1 MNERLAP
8 TALYIICYSKHHCAS
23 HMQAITD
30 LFLTRHRITQR
41 ASWRERSASSSTS
54 LLEPRT
60 TTETVR
66 AWEDTPVICKNDATC
81 ILILADILHVQNKHI
96 VNMLQTWS
104 ISLQSLLINPLGA
117 YTLKK
122 YITSVAKC
130 AMTSLL
136 VYLEGLSKLD
146 QWLSTPNHTR
156 QTPSVRLKHRQ
167 AECYAEPGSTSHNA
181 WNGVMDNETVID
193 FFTLH
198 TGRKRLSLP
207 AWPLQT
213 YQSLLCEAR
222 HWQKDCR

>member
-1 MNERLAP
+1 MNDLKLLAP
-8 TALYIICYSKHHCAS
+8 TLTVLYIICYSKHHCAS
-23 HMQAITD
+23 HTQAVTD

-81 ILILADILHVQNKHI
+81 ILILADTLHVQNKRI

-122 YITSVAKC
+122 YITSVAEC
-130 AMTSLL
+130 AMTGLL
-136 VYLEGLSKLD
+136 VYLVKLD
-146 QWLSTPNHTR
+146 QWLSTHSYGLLHCVSHKPPN
-156 QTPSVRLKHRQ
+156 PSLEQ
-167 AECYAEPGSTSHNA
+167 ATC
-181 WNGVMDNETVID
+181 
-193 FFTLH
+193 
-198 TGRKRLSLP
+198 R
-207 AWPLQT
+207 
-213 YQSLLCEAR
+213 
-222 HWQKDCR
+222 WQNLV